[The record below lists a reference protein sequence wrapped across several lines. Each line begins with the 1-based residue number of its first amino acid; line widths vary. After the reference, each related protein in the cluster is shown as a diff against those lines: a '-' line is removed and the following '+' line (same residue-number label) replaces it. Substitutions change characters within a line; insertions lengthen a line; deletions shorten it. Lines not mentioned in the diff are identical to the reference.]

1 MPPIPASI
9 WSRLSEGAACLPK
22 ACAEVGEAFYM
33 NQLMLAGNLFIDTL
47 NASKDDVN
55 ARMVTEIE
63 FSLNDLKQLTEELT
77 PPEKEAFETCFQ
89 KLESSLGELKDYVP
103 FPDVDD
109 ELAALRRKLKERVEA
124 NERSKFAPPDA
135 EKEPL
140 PHPPGQLQSEAEDLR
155 RELHR
160 GGFRT
165 PVLDTLAER
174 PDEFEIRDC
183 DALIEE
189 IDSILG

>member
-1 MPPIPASI
+1 MPPIPGPL
-9 WSRLSEGAACLPK
+9 WSKLMQGAECLPQ
-22 ACAEVGEAFYM
+22 ACAKVSEQFYV

-47 NASKDDVN
+47 NSSKDGVN

-63 FSLNDLKQLTEELT
+63 FAFNDLRQLTVEL
-77 PPEKEAFETCFQ
+77 PPDEKEAFEKCFQ
-89 KLESSLGELKDYVP
+89 MLDSALAGLRELVP

-109 ELAALRRKLKERVEA
+109 QISDLRQKLKERIEA
-124 NERSKFAPPDA
+124 NERSKFAPPET

-140 PHPPGQLQSEAEDLR
+140 PHPPETLQSDAEEVR

-160 GGFRT
+160 AGFET
-165 PVLDTLAER
+165 PVLDKLAER
-174 PDEFEIRDC
+174 PDQFEIRDC

-189 IDSILG
+189 IDGIQG